1 MANNPTTTRLEGG
14 EGVWGALTPVSNVPS
29 VIDTDPRV
37 ELNEQALVLASR
49 NAFPVVAQQKR
60 RKDNLGVAAG
70 GAIALVLGCATFISM
85 SSSRAPK
92 SVPAPAQTA
101 VQPAAPP
108 LMQVPGTAGPAGAMQ
123 PAPALTPEA
132 MGNIGPMPAPEQM
145 TVSVPNA
152 PAPVLV
158 FDGGAS
164 PVMAGPNVA
173 GAADDNGTPAMLGGG
188 SNFSATD
195 QPDTLAAK
203 STRMADPTNTVVQGT
218 LIPAVLE
225 TAINS
230 DLPGYVR
237 AVVSQDVRSFNGQRI
252 LIPRSSR
259 LIGEYKTGLAQGQK
273 RAYLLWTR
281 LVRPDGVSI
290 ALASPAVDFSGQA
303 GVTGQVNTHFFQRFG
318 SALLLSVLGGA
329 GSLIGGGS
337 TVVVSGGQN
346 AASAAAQA
354 DLQRPPTIRV
364 RPGEPVRV
372 FTARD
377 LIFSSTGGS
386 RG

>member
-1 MANNPTTTRLEGG
+1 MANDSTTTRLE
-14 EGVWGALTPVSNVPS
+14 EAENVWGSLTPVSNVPS

-60 RKDNLGVAAG
+60 RRDNLGVAAG
-70 GAIALVLGCATFISM
+70 GAIALVLGCATFM
-85 SSSRAPK
+85 SLSSNRAPK
-92 SVPAPAQTA
+92 SVPVPAQNA

-108 LMQVPGTAGPAGAMQ
+108 ITQLPATPGPDGAFQ

-132 MGNIGPMPAPEQM
+132 LGNVGPMPAPEQM
-145 TVSVPNA
+145 TVSVPQG

-164 PVMAGPNVA
+164 PATTAASSP
-173 GAADDNGTPAMLGGG
+173 GAADNSGTPAMLGGG
-188 SNFSATD
+188 SNSAATD

-203 STRMADPTNTVVQGT
+203 STRMTDPTNTVVQGT

-237 AVVSQDVRSFNGQRI
+237 AVVSQDVRSFDGRRV

-290 ALASPAVDFSGQA
+290 ALASPAVDYSGQA
-303 GVTGQVNTHFFQRFG
+303 GVTGKVNTHFFQRFG
-318 SALLLSVLGGA
+318 SALLMSVLGGA

-346 AASAAAQA
+346 AASAAVQA

-377 LIFSSTGGS
+377 LIFSSAGGG

>member
-1 MANNPTTTRLEGG
+1 MANDSRTTRFEGA

-49 NAFPVVAQQKR
+49 NVFPVVAQQR
-60 RKDNLGVAAG
+60 RRRDNLGVAAG
-70 GAIALVLGCATFISM
+70 GAIALVLGCATFISL
-85 SSSRAPK
+85 SSTRESK
-92 SVPAPAQTA
+92 SVPGPAQTA
-101 VQPAAPP
+101 VQPATPSA
-108 LMQVPGTAGPAGAMQ
+108 MQMPTTPGPASDLQ
-123 PAPALTPEA
+123 PAPVLTPEA
-132 MGNIGPMPAPEQM
+132 MGNVGPMPAPEQM
-145 TVSVPNA
+145 TVPVTHG

-164 PVMAGPNVA
+164 PTAAGPSVA
-173 GAADDNGTPAMLGGG
+173 GSAETNETPAMLGGG
-188 SNFSATD
+188 SNVSAND
-195 QPDTLAAK
+195 QPDTAAAR
-203 STRMADPTNTVVQGT
+203 STHMADPTNTVVQGT

-237 AVVSQDVRSFNGQRI
+237 AVVSQDVRSFDGRRI

-303 GVTGQVNTHFFQRFG
+303 GVTGQVNSHFFQRFG

-346 AASAAAQA
+346 AASMAAQG

-377 LIFSSTGGS
+377 LIFSPAGGS

>member
-1 MANNPTTTRLEGG
+1 MANNPTATRIDGTDET
-14 EGVWGALTPVSNVPS
+14 WGALTPVSSVPA
-29 VIDTDPRV
+29 VIDTDPRI
-37 ELNEQALVLASR
+37 ELDERALVLASR
-49 NAFPVVAQQKR
+49 NVFPIVAKQKR
-60 RKDNLGVAAG
+60 RRDNLGVAAG
-70 GAIALVLGCATFISM
+70 AGIALVLGSATFISL

-92 SVPAPAQTA
+92 SVPATPQQ
-101 VQPAAPP
+101 VGQPADPVA
-108 LMQVPGTAGPAGAMQ
+108 MQVPGA
-123 PAPALTPEA
+123 PAPVGLQGMPAPMPEP
-132 MGNIGPMPAPEQM
+132 MPSVGPMPPPEQM
-145 TVSVPNA
+145 TVSAPHG

-158 FDGGAS
+158 FDGGAA
-164 PVMAGPNVA
+164 PVAAPA
-173 GAADDNGTPAMLGGG
+173 GAGNVTGDTPTMLGGG
-188 SNFSATD
+188 SNSAVNE
-195 QPDTLAAK
+195 QPDSAAAK
-203 STRMADPTNTVVQGT
+203 STRMADPANTVVQGT

-237 AVVSQDVRSFNGQRI
+237 AVVSQDVRSFDGRRV

-281 LVRPDGVSI
+281 LVRPDGVSV
-290 ALASPAVDFSGQA
+290 ALASPAVDYSGEA
-303 GVTGQVNTHFFQRFG
+303 GVTGKVNTHFFERFG

-329 GSLIGGGS
+329 GSLVSGGGS

-346 AASAAAQA
+346 AASVAAQA

-377 LIFSSTGGS
+377 LIFTPAGGS

>member
-1 MANNPTTTRLEGG
+1 MAIDPTATRLDGSET
-14 EGVWGALTPVSNVPS
+14 VWGALTPVSNMPS
-29 VIDTDPRV
+29 VVGTDPRA

-49 NAFPVVAQQKR
+49 NVFPVVAQQKR
-60 RKDNLGVAAG
+60 RRDNLGVAAG
-70 GAIALVLGCATFISM
+70 AGIALVLGCATFISL
-85 SSSRAPK
+85 SSSRTPSNAP
-92 SVPAPAQTA
+92 SA
-101 VQPAAPP
+101 VQPAGQPMAPP
-108 LMQVPGTAGPAGAMQ
+108 IAQVPMAPPPGAEQAMS
-123 PAPALTPEA
+123 APMPDA
-132 MGNIGPMPAPEQM
+132 MPNVGPMPAPEQL
-145 TVSVPNA
+145 TVATPHG

-158 FDGGAS
+158 FDGGAA
-164 PVMAGPNVA
+164 PVAAAPAAG
-173 GAADDNGTPAMLGGG
+173 GASGETPAMLGGG
-188 SNFSATD
+188 TNFASNEGTD
-195 QPDTLAAK
+195 TAAAK
-203 STRMADPTNTVVQGT
+203 STRMADPANTVVQGT

-237 AVVSQDVRSFNGQRI
+237 AVVSQDVRSFDGRRV

-290 ALASPAVDFSGQA
+290 ALSSPAVDFSGQA
-303 GVTGQVNTHFFQRFG
+303 GVTGKVDTHFFQRFG

-337 TVVVSGGQN
+337 TVVVAGGQN
-346 AASAAAQA
+346 AASMAAQG

-377 LIFSSTGGS
+377 LVFTPAGAG

>member
-1 MANNPTTTRLEGG
+1 MADEPTATRLEGS
-14 EGVWGALTPVSNVPS
+14 ENVWGALTPVSNVPA
-29 VIDTDPRV
+29 VVGTDPRV

-60 RKDNLGVAAG
+60 RRDNLGVAAG
-70 GAIALVLGCATFISM
+70 GAIALVLGCATFISL
-85 SSSRAPK
+85 SSSRAPN
-92 SVPAPAQTA
+92 STPAVPQSAG
-101 VQPAAPP
+101 QPAALPVTQAP
-108 LMQVPGTAGPAGAMQ
+108 GATVPDA
-123 PAPALTPEA
+123 ALQ
-132 MGNIGPMPAPEQM
+132 PMPAPMAEPMGNVGPLPAPDQLA
-145 TVSVPNA
+145 VPA
-152 PAPVLV
+152 PHGPAPVLV
-158 FDGGAS
+158 FDGGA
-164 PVMAGPNVA
+164 PPAAAAA
-173 GAADDNGTPAMLGGG
+173 GAAGAANNSDTPAMLGGG
-188 SNFSATD
+188 STVSAND
-195 QPDTLAAK
+195 QPDSAAAT
-203 STRMADPTNTVVQGT
+203 STRMADPANTVVQGT

-237 AVVSQDVRSFNGQRI
+237 AVVSQDVRSFDGRKI

-377 LIFSSTGGS
+377 LIFTPAGAS

>member
-1 MANNPTTTRLEGG
+1 MQTNPTATRRDEA
-14 EGVWGALTPVSNVPS
+14 ESVWGALTPVSIASS
-29 VIDTDPRV
+29 VVDTDPRA

-60 RKDNLGVAAG
+60 RRDSLGVATGAG
-70 GAIALVLGCATFISM
+70 IALVLGCATFVSLN
-85 SSSRAPK
+85 SSRAPK
-92 SVPAPAQTA
+92 SVPSTAQAPG
-101 VQPAAPP
+101 QPAAPP
-108 LMQVPGTAGPAGAMQ
+108 ITQVPATPAPAGAEQAM
-123 PAPALTPEA
+123 PEP
-132 MGNIGPMPAPEQM
+132 MPVVGPMSAPEQM
-145 TVSVPNA
+145 TVSTPQG

-158 FDGGAS
+158 FDGGRAPA
-164 PVMAGPNVA
+164 PVTAG
-173 GAADDNGTPAMLGGG
+173 GTADDGGAPAMLGGG
-188 SNFSATD
+188 SSLAANE
-195 QPDTLAAK
+195 QPDAAAAK
-203 STRMADPTNTVVQGT
+203 STRITDPTNTVVQGT

-230 DLPGYVR
+230 DLPGYAR
-237 AVVSQDVRSFNGQRI
+237 AVVSQDVRSFDGRRI

-290 ALASPAVDFSGQA
+290 ALASPAIDFSGEA
-303 GVTGQVNTHFFQRFG
+303 GIGGKVNTHFFQRFG
-318 SALLLSVLGGA
+318 SAILLSILGGA
-329 GSLIGGGS
+329 SSLVSGGS

-346 AASAAAQA
+346 AASVAAQA

-377 LIFSSTGGS
+377 LIFAPSSGG
-386 RG
+386 RD

>member
-1 MANNPTTTRLEGG
+1 MANDPTATRLDGAET
-14 EGVWGALTPVSNVPS
+14 VWGALTPVSNVPT
-29 VIDTDPRV
+29 VTGTDPRV

-49 NAFPVVAQQKR
+49 NVFPVVAQQKR
-60 RKDNLGVAAG
+60 RRDNLGVAG
-70 GAIALVLGCATFISM
+70 GAAIALVLGCATFISL
-85 SSSRAPK
+85 SSGRTPNNAPT
-92 SVPAPAQTA
+92 SAQPAGQPMAPPVTQMPVPPAPAVAEQ
-101 VQPAAPP
+101 
-108 LMQVPGTAGPAGAMQ
+108 AM
-123 PAPALTPEA
+123 PAP
-132 MGNIGPMPAPEQM
+132 MSNVGPMPAPEQL
-145 TVSVPNA
+145 TVSTPHG
-152 PAPVLV
+152 PAPELV
-158 FDGGAS
+158 FDGGAP
-164 PVMAGPNVA
+164 PVAAPSVP
-173 GAADDNGTPAMLGGG
+173 GAAGETPAMLGGG
-188 SNFSATD
+188 TNFATNEGT
-195 QPDTLAAK
+195 DTAAAK

-230 DLPGYVR
+230 DLPGYAR
-237 AVVSQDVRSFNGQRI
+237 AVVSQDVRSFDGRRI

-290 ALASPAVDFSGQA
+290 ALSSPAVDFSGQA
-303 GVTGQVNTHFFQRFG
+303 GVTGTVNTHFFQRFG
-318 SALLLSVLGGA
+318 TALLLSVLGGA
-329 GSLIGGGS
+329 GSLVSGGGS
-337 TVVVSGGQN
+337 TVVVAGGQN

-377 LIFSSTGGS
+377 LVFTPAGAGK
-386 RG
+386 G

>member
-1 MANNPTTTRLEGG
+1 MP
-14 EGVWGALTPVSNVPS
+14 NV
-29 VIDTDPRV
+29 
-37 ELNEQALVLASR
+37 
-49 NAFPVVAQQKR
+49 
-60 RKDNLGVAAG
+60 
-70 GAIALVLGCATFISM
+70 
-85 SSSRAPK
+85 
-92 SVPAPAQTA
+92 
-101 VQPAAPP
+101 
-108 LMQVPGTAGPAGAMQ
+108 
-123 PAPALTPEA
+123 
-132 MGNIGPMPAPEQM
+132 GPMPAPEQM
-145 TVSVPNA
+145 TVSTPQG

-158 FDGGAS
+158 FDGGAA
-164 PVMAGPNVA
+164 PVAAAP
-173 GAADDNGTPAMLGGG
+173 GAAGETPAMLGGG
-188 SNFSATD
+188 SN
-195 QPDTLAAK
+195 LAASEQGDTAAAR

-237 AVVSQDVRSFNGQRI
+237 AVVSQDVRSFDGRRI

-303 GVTGQVNTHFFQRFG
+303 GVTGKVDTHFFQRFG

-329 GSLIGGGS
+329 GSLFSGGGS
-337 TVVVSGGQN
+337 TVVVAGGQG
-346 AASAAAQA
+346 AASSVAQA

-377 LIFSSTGGS
+377 LVFTPGN